1 MSYGKFTERAQ
12 LVIMGA
18 QKESQK
24 FKHGYIGTEH
34 ILIGIMAEKGYSS
47 ELLEKYG
54 VEIEEIRNM
63 LEEYLGYGD
72 SLMPKGELLLTPR
85 TKRLFDESIIEARK
99 LNHKYV
105 SPEHLLLALINE
117 EEGVAYTILCQL
129 RLNFKEIK
137 SDLILFLSGK
147 EDEELNDDE
156 NESSKKKDTPMLDQY
171 GHDLTEM
178 AKDDNLD
185 PVIGRE
191 QENQRVLEILCRRIK
206 NNPCLIGE
214 PGVGKTAVV
223 EGLAQ
228 RIVNGNIP
236 EILRNKRIISLDL
249 SAMVAG
255 AKYRGEFEDR
265 LKKVWKK

>member
-12 LVIMGA
+12 LVIMAA

-34 ILIGIMAEKGYSS
+34 ILIGIMAENGYSS

-54 VEIEEIRNM
+54 IEIEEIRNM

-85 TKRLFDESIIEARK
+85 TKRLFDESIIEAKK

-137 SDLILFLSGK
+137 SELILFLSGK
-147 EDEELNDDE
+147 EDEELNDD
-156 NESSKKKDTPMLDQY
+156 NNYPANIDWGVDY
-171 GHDLTEM
+171 ALTVYHT
-178 AKDDNLD
+178 DGSVDNYLS
-185 PVIGRE
+185 
-191 QENQRVLEILCRRIK
+191 
-206 NNPCLIGE
+206 LIH
-214 PGVGKTAVV
+214 
-223 EGLAQ
+223 
-228 RIVNGNIP
+228 I
-236 EILRNKRIISLDL
+236 
-249 SAMVAG
+249 
-255 AKYRGEFEDR
+255 
-265 LKKVWKK
+265 